1 MKRYILLFVMM
12 GTAVLSSLAQD
23 DMYFVP
29 KKKTNIVN
37 SLPRQTYL
45 SGSNRNVDE
54 YNRMGRNV
62 SYESSYQL
70 IAGDST
76 MRDVITFTPV
86 EGVYPDSA
94 ASVSTGND
102 FQLTRNMARWDGYT
116 PTDAYWEGYDQ
127 GRNDQWAINTWH
139 SPWYYSSYYSWYDPW
154 YYDSWYHP
162 HWSWHAGWYYDPWY
176 YRPYHYYS
184 WGWGGYYGGYYT
196 PVRHRNSVYN
206 SRTYSNG
213 GYGRI
218 SAPSNNNVARSRT
231 SGRSYVGNSNVI
243 GNRSAGSRLSSP
255 VRTNSSSTSPYSGN
269 RSTSSSVAGN
279 RSTSS
284 SVAGNRSSS
293 YNSSSSSSYA
303 GNRSAGSFSG
313 GGSRSGGSVG
323 GSRGGGRRR

>member
-12 GTAVLSSLAQD
+12 GTTMLSSLAQD
-23 DMYFVP
+23 DMYYVP
-29 KKKTNIVN
+29 KKKST
-37 SLPRQTYL
+37 SASTLPRQVYY

-54 YNRMGRNV
+54 YNRMGRKQMNG
-62 SYESSYQL
+62 SSYQV

-76 MRDVITFTPV
+76 MQDVITFTPV

-94 ASVSTGND
+94 TSVSTEND

-116 PTDAYWEGYDQ
+116 PTDAYWEGYDR

-154 YYDSWYHP
+154 YYDPWYP
-162 HWSWHAGWYYDPWY
+162 HWSWRAGWYYDPWY

-196 PVRHRNSVYN
+196 PVRHRNSVYH

-218 SAPSNNNVARSRT
+218 SAPSNSNVARSRT
-231 SGRSYVGNSNVI
+231 SGRSYVGNSNVT

-255 VRTNSSSTSPYSGN
+255 VRSSSSSTSPYSGN
-269 RSTSSSVAGN
+269 RSSSSSV
-279 RSTSS
+279 T
-284 SVAGNRSSS
+284 GNRSSS
-293 YNSSSSSSYA
+293 YSSGSTGSYG
-303 GNRSAGSFSG
+303 GNRSSGSFSG
-313 GGSRSGGSVG
+313 GGNRSGGSVG